1 MQKRL
6 QRRMQKQI
14 ISMLSKFDLTEVFK
28 GKGDLKRWSSKRTI
42 GGVIVTYAL
51 TSMAGSITWQGVV
64 LCFIGVLP
72 LCLSFLEKD

>member
-1 MQKRL
+1 MQTQL
-6 QRRMQKQI
+6 
-14 ISMLSKFDLTEVFK
+14 LNLLGKFDFTELFK
-28 GKGDLKRWSSKRTI
+28 GKGNLKRWSSKRTI

-51 TSMAGSITWQGVV
+51 YSMDGAITPYGVA

>member
-1 MQKRL
+1 
-6 QRRMQKQI
+6 MQKQLLK
-14 ISMLSKFDLTEVFK
+14 MLGKFDLTELFK

-51 TSMAGSITWQGVV
+51 YSMNGEITLYGMI
-64 LCFIGVLP
+64 LCGIGVLP

>member
-1 MQKRL
+1 V
-6 QRRMQKQI
+6 QKQI

-51 TSMAGSITWQGVV
+51 TAMAGSITWQGVV

>member
-1 MQKRL
+1 
-6 QRRMQKQI
+6 MQKQLLK
-14 ISMLSKFDLTEVFK
+14 MLGKFDLTELFK

-51 TSMAGSITWQGVV
+51 YSMDGLITPYGVI

>member
-1 MQKRL
+1 
-6 QRRMQKQI
+6 MQKQI

-51 TSMAGSITWQGVV
+51 TSMAGSITWEGVV
-64 LCFIGVLP
+64 LCLIGVLP

>member
-1 MQKRL
+1 MINKVVKDL
-6 QRRMQKQI
+6 AKN
-14 ISMLSKFDLTEVFK
+14 LDLTQIFK
-28 GKGDLKRWSSKRTI
+28 GKGDLKRWSAKRTI

-51 TSMAGSITWQGVV
+51 ASMNGSIEPWGVL

>member
-1 MQKRL
+1 MQTQLLK
-6 QRRMQKQI
+6 
-14 ISMLSKFDLTEVFK
+14 MLGKFDLTELFK

-51 TSMAGSITWQGVV
+51 TAMAGSITWQGVV